1 MHIKVLGKGCP
12 KCQRLEKLAREAAVE
27 AGIEATITKV
37 KEMDDILAY
46 GVAMTPA
53 LVIDEEL
60 KCSGRIPPKHEIV
73 AWIQA
78 AA

>member
-1 MHIKVLGKGCP
+1 MQIKVLGKGCP
-12 KCQRLEKLAREAAVE
+12 KCQRLEKLAREAAEE

-53 LVIDEEL
+53 LVIDEDL

-78 AA
+78 TA